1 MGKDRVQREFNPPC
15 ISLAVDVVH
24 LLQLTPG
31 FVQGDVRVLSSQSL
45 NMFELKRVMMYLYW
59 LEEHNRQGLSLS
71 LSVSTLLP
79 RLPAQLPQAPLPPPC
94 SAHTRVHRPFG
105 FLFMC
110 PASEVRGTFH
120 TPPFAQ
126 RSGTAPHQFRP
137 KNTKKQKSMRKSAA
151 SIRRSHLNTHLP
163 LNK

>member
-15 ISLAVDVVH
+15 IGLAVDVVH

-79 RLPAQLPQAPLPPPC
+79 RPQAQPPPNPLPPPVQLTPEFTDLLAFC
-94 SAHTRVHRPFG
+94 SCPLHLRSEEHSIHHLLLSGVEQHHINLDQKIHTHNNKKHEKVSSQFTQTSS
-105 FLFMC
+105 
-110 PASEVRGTFH
+110 PAT
-120 TPPFAQ
+120 
-126 RSGTAPHQFRP
+126 
-137 KNTKKQKSMRKSAA
+137 N
-151 SIRRSHLNTHLP
+151 
-163 LNK
+163 

>member
-15 ISLAVDVVH
+15 IGLAVDVVH
-24 LLQLTPG
+24 LSQLTPG

-59 LEEHNRQGLSLS
+59 QEEHNRQGLSLS

-79 RLPAQLPQAPLPPPC
+79 RSPAQLPQAPLPPPC

-105 FLFMC
+105 FLFMS

-120 TPPFAQ
+120 TPPFAFTTSIQ
-126 RSGTAPHQFRP
+126 TQKHKKYTQK
-137 KNTKKQKSMRKSAA
+137 KN
-151 SIRRSHLNTHLP
+151 P
-163 LNK
+163 

>member
-15 ISLAVDVVH
+15 IGLAVDVVH

-79 RLPAQLPQAPLPPPC
+79 RSPAQLPQGPLPPPC

-105 FLFMC
+105 FLFMS

-120 TPPFAQ
+120 TPPFAFTTSIQ
-126 RSGTAPHQFRP
+126 T
-137 KNTKKQKSMRKSAA
+137 KNKNKKYTQKKKIHDKVSSQ
-151 SIRRSHLNTHLP
+151 SHLILSHHPSYTC
-163 LNK
+163 K